1 MSIDI
6 QKEKVRLSEIT
17 HAVRAS
23 QAVVQYGVGAM
34 VDFIDQTLMTAAPEY
49 WHDQIEKIHDERLE
63 KVLHVEYFG
72 MPGNKSE
79 HEFGVSY
86 VRFPQWYFCPRCRKF
101 QPIDKWVEEYK
112 TATSMKWAVEKD
124 PHMVKHMMCPK
135 CRQELVVTRI
145 ITACEKKGH
154 IDDFPWVKWV
164 HCRNY
169 GGAKEI
175 CSADPVLEF
184 KTSKSASEGL
194 DAIEIVCKTCG
205 ARASLQ
211 GAFEK
216 GILKKLDEKYGNKYD
231 FTCTGNHPW
240 KHSNEICGEYPE
252 VLQRGGSSVYFP
264 HVESSL
270 VIPPYSNLLTIK
282 IENSVGFHRCKDTIT
297 DIIRMPN
304 IPAKTISQLKQA
316 AIQNAAKDI
325 ALEISVAEGSVL
337 EVLERKWISEG
348 EQISSTNS
356 VKYRAEEYAALSGEI
371 VVPSEEYGDFVRE
384 STNID
389 DYGIPF
395 IKNVSLIHKI
405 REVQALTGFSRIRPT
420 ENGIDES
427 TNNLVS
433 VKEKDTKWY
442 PAYQVRGEGIFIEF
456 DSETINSWLMGND
469 AVKRRIELLN
479 DNYAKSYLG
488 RNNPRTFSAK
498 FLLLHTI
505 SHLLIKQL
513 SFECGYGIASLKE
526 RIYCSE
532 ESDGKEMAGIL
543 IYTASGDSEGTLGG
557 LVRQGRSDTLPYVFR
572 KAIETAIACSND
584 PVCSLSQGQ
593 GRDSLNLGACHSC
606 VLIPETSCEEF
617 NIILDRGIVVGTLE
631 NRSFGLYSGCVYNKD
646 GWNSTPSFKN
656 ESRTE
661 STNNHS
667 KPIIIGDGVNSEDMA
682 YSQIWEEA
690 INWISDET
698 DKVKLKEMFIDGTV
712 SFEGKEKPLID
723 CSFSVGFGG
732 EETYSCDLIWTESKV
747 MLFTSENE
755 DGYAKAVESDWKC
768 FLSTREDMDANELRN
783 AVKEK

>member
-6 QKEKVRLSEIT
+6 QKEKVRLSKIT
-17 HAVRAS
+17 HAVRVS

-34 VDFIDQTLMTAAPEY
+34 VDFADQTLMTAAPEY

-63 KVLHVEYFG
+63 KVLNVEYFG

-79 HEFGVSY
+79 YEFGVSY

-101 QPIDKWVEEYK
+101 QPIDKWVKEYK
-112 TATSMKWAVEKD
+112 TASNMKRAAEKD
-124 PHMVKHMMCPK
+124 PHMVSHMVCPTCK
-135 CRQELVVTRI
+135 KELVVTRI

-175 CSADPVLEF
+175 CSTDPVLEF

-211 GAFEK
+211 GVFEK
-216 GILKKLDEKYGNKYD
+216 GVFKKLDEKYGNKYD
-231 FTCTGNHPW
+231 FTCTGKHPW
-240 KHSNEICGEYPE
+240 KHSNEICEEYPE
-252 VLQRGGSSVYFP
+252 VLQRGSSSVYFP

-270 VIPPYSNLLTIK
+270 VIPPYSNLLTVK
-282 IENSVGFHRCKDTIT
+282 IENSEGFHKYKNTISG
-297 DIIRMPN
+297 IIRIQNLPDE
-304 IPAKTISQLKQA
+304 TISQIKQGMMP
-316 AIQNAAKDI
+316 NTAKEI
-325 ALEISVAEGSVL
+325 ALQISVAEESVL
-337 EVLERKWISEG
+337 EVLERKMMSETEKLG
-348 EQISSTNS
+348 NTNS
-356 VKYRAEEYAALSGEI
+356 VKYRAEEYSALSGEI
-371 VVPSEEYGDFVRE
+371 VVPSEEYGDFFRE

-389 DYGIPF
+389 EYGIPF

-405 REVQALTGFSRIRPT
+405 REVQALTGFSRIKPA
-420 ENGIDES
+420 ENGNDEN

-456 DSETINSWLMGND
+456 DNEAINSWLIGND
-469 AVKRRIELLN
+469 AVKSRIELLN

-488 RNNPRTFSAK
+488 INNPRIFSAK

-557 LVRQGRSDTLPYVFR
+557 LVRQGRADTLPHVFR
-572 KAIETAIACSND
+572 KAIEAAIACSND

-593 GRDSLNLGACHSC
+593 GRDSLNLSACHSC

-617 NIILDRGIVVGTLE
+617 NTILDRGVVVGTLE
-631 NRSFGLYSGCVYNKD
+631 NRSFGLYSSCVYDKD
-646 GWNSTPSFKN
+646 AWNFAPSFN
-656 ESRTE
+656 SDSSIETR
-661 STNNHS
+661 NNHG
-667 KPIIIGDGVNSEDMA
+667 KPIIIGDGVNSEEMT
-682 YSQIWEEA
+682 YSQIWEAA
-690 INWISDET
+690 INWISDEK
-698 DKVKLKEMFIDGTV
+698 DKAKLKEMFIEEAV

-723 CSFSVGFGG
+723 CSFSVGFSE
-732 EETYSCDLIWTESKV
+732 EETYSCDLLWVESKV

-755 DGYAKAVESDWKC
+755 DGYAKAAVSDWKC
-768 FLSTREDMDANELRN
+768 FLSTKEDMDINELQN

>member
-23 QAVVQYGVGAM
+23 QVVVQYGVGAM

-49 WHDQIEKIHDERLE
+49 WHDQIEKIYDERLE

-72 MPGNKSE
+72 VPGNKSE
-79 HEFGVSY
+79 HEYGVSY

-112 TATSMKWAVEKD
+112 TSSRMKWSVEQD
-124 PHMVKHMMCPK
+124 PHMVKHMTCPICK
-135 CRQELVVTRI
+135 QDLVVTRI
-145 ITACEKKGH
+145 ITACEKNGH

-169 GGAKEI
+169 GGARDI

-184 KTSKSASEGL
+184 KTSKSSSEGL

-216 GILKKLDEKYGNKYD
+216 GILKKLDEKHNNKYD
-231 FTCTGNHPW
+231 FTCTGKHPW
-240 KHSNEICGEYPE
+240 KHSTEVCAEYPE
-252 VLQRGGSSVYFP
+252 VLQRGSSSVYFP

-270 VIPPYSNLLTIK
+270 VIPPYSNLLTMK
-282 IENSVGFHRCKDTIT
+282 IENSRGFHRCKDTVT
-297 DIIRMPN
+297 DIIRMPA
-304 IPAKTISQLKQA
+304 IPSETVGQLKLA
-316 AIQNAAKDI
+316 AIQTAAKDI
-325 ALEISVAEGSVL
+325 AMEISVAEKSVL

-356 VKYRAEEYAALSGEI
+356 VKYRAEEYAALSGE
-371 VVPSEEYGDFVRE
+371 VEVPTEEYGDFVRE

-389 DYGIPF
+389 EYSIPYV
-395 IKNVSLIHKI
+395 KNVSLIHKI
-405 REVQALTGFSRIRPT
+405 REVQALTGFSRIRPI
-420 ENGIDES
+420 ENEDDD
-427 TNNLVS
+427 NNLVS

-456 DSETINSWLMGND
+456 DSNIIESWLAGND
-469 AVKRRIELLN
+469 IVNRRVELLN
-479 DNYAKSYLG
+479 DNYRKSYLG
-488 RNNPRTFSAK
+488 RNNTRTFSAK

-505 SHLLIKQL
+505 AHLLIKQL
-513 SFECGYGIASLKE
+513 SFECGYSIASLKE

-532 ESDGKEMAGIL
+532 DSEGKEMAGIL

-557 LVRQGRSDTLPYVFR
+557 LVRQGRSDTLPHIFR
-572 KAIETAIACSND
+572 KAIETAITCSND

-617 NIILDRGIVVGTLE
+617 NIILDRGVVVGTLE
-631 NRSFGLYSGCVYNKD
+631 NRSFGLYSSCIYNKD
-646 GWNSTPSFKN
+646 GWEEAALFKGN
-656 ESRTE
+656 FDIQDSD
-661 STNNHS
+661 NNRR
-667 KPIIIGDGVNSEDMA
+667 PIIIGDGVNSEDMP
-682 YSQIWEEA
+682 YSQIWHET
-690 INWISDET
+690 INWISDVA
-698 DKVKLKEMFIDGTV
+698 DKARLAEMVAGCAD
-712 SFEGKEKPLID
+712 SFKNKEKPLIN
-723 CSFSVGFGG
+723 CSFSIGID
-732 EETYSCDLIWTESKV
+732 EETYYGDLVWQKSKV
-747 MLFTSENE
+747 IFFTSENE
-755 DGYAKAVESDWKC
+755 DGYVKAVESDWKC
-768 FLSTREDMDANELRN
+768 FLSSQEDMDINNLLN
-783 AVKEK
+783 AIKEK